1 MEGTDLSY
9 PISICQVIY
18 STEIFDIEHL
28 GISLHNYGNDYNDSD
43 GTTRPV
49 EYGGVLPVVGHSR
62 NTSLL
67 KTSLIQPYL
76 ID

>member
-1 MEGTDLSY
+1 M
-9 PISICQVIY
+9 SICQVIY
-18 STEIFDIEHL
+18 SINIFDIEHL
-28 GISLHNYGNDYNDSD
+28 GISLHNYGNDYNDSY
-43 GTTRPV
+43 GITGPAVTNRPV